1 MTEQERLKKIK
12 TFERMVEQTKDDP
25 SKEATYKQALK
36 KLNELKGVPEP
47 TPEPKPKKDGDGE
60 VCTDAITEAL
70 NSIQE
75 ALDILEKGGS
85 VNEEEVRRIFADSKV
100 DLSQLSPEIIEL
112 INKNRKIIFEAPKR
126 IDVEMEGE
134 QPEIF
139 WIAKSDLEASNNVY
153 LYGGAG
159 TGKTYI
165 SQQLAKALN
174 CTLITINCNQY
185 TSPLEIIG
193 GQTIDGYQEGKLIT
207 AWANLTKGDD
217 GVTEGMREG
226 TTGCLL
232 LLDELPK
239 IDPNTAGLL
248 NDALAKIKDT
258 GEKSA
263 IQNAR
268 GVTFQKKRFYCIATG
283 NSKLNEES
291 ADYVANFRQ
300 DLSLQDRFAG
310 STYQIFVDLNVEARL
325 MEGFLFIFN
334 FMNKIRNVIE
344 SDEGVRRQMGSK
356 AFVSIRIMESLR
368 DTWLY
373 WYENHRKGDVKDL
386 KAGIVSFFD
395 LFTKP
400 QKDYLMTEVNFD
412 EFVKEIEK
420 KKGEPLG
427 EDSASDKSK
436 AKAYVDEYNRK
447 RELRRQGK

>member
-1 MTEQERLKKIK
+1 MTEQEKKKKIALYENMIK
-12 TFERMVEQTKDDP
+12 KAEGDP
-25 SKEATYKQALK
+25 SKTNILKEAQR
-36 KLNELKGVPEP
+36 KLDDLVGKPEP
-47 TPEPKPKKDGDGE
+47 TPTPKKEGEGE

-75 ALDILEKGGS
+75 ALDLLEKGGS
-85 VNEEEVRRIFADSKV
+85 VNEDEVRRIFADSKV

-112 INKNRKIIFEAPKR
+112 INKNRKIVFEAPKR

-139 WIAKSDLEASNNVY
+139 WIAKSDLETSNNVY

-207 AWANLTKGDD
+207 AWGNLTKGDD
-217 GVTEGMREG
+217 GVSEGMREG

-310 STYQIFVDLNVEARL
+310 STYRIFVDLNVEAKL
-325 MEGFLFIFN
+325 MQGFLFIFN
-334 FMNKIRNVIE
+334 FMNKVRTVIDSE
-344 SDEGVRRQMGSK
+344 EGIRRQMGSK

-373 WYENHRKGDVKDL
+373 WYENHTKGQVKTL
-386 KAGIVSFFD
+386 KEGIVSFFD
-395 LFTKP
+395 LFTQP
-400 QKDYLMTEVNFD
+400 QKDYLRQEVQLDRFFD
-412 EFVKEIEK
+412 EITAKEK
-420 KKGEPLG
+420 EPLG
-427 EDSASDKSK
+427 EDSKSDVST
-436 AKAYVDEYNRK
+436 AKTYVDEYNRK
-447 RELRRQGK
+447 RELRRQGN

>member
-1 MTEQERLKKIK
+1 MTEQEKKKRIALLENMIK
-12 TFERMVEQTKDDP
+12 KAEGDP
-25 SKEATYKQALK
+25 SKEAVLK
-36 KLNELKGVPEP
+36 ESKRQLAELVGVPEP
-47 TPEPKPKKDGDGE
+47 TPTPSKDAEGE

-70 NSIQE
+70 QSIQE
-75 ALDILEKGGS
+75 ALDLLEKGGS
-85 VNEEEVRRIFADSKV
+85 VNEDEVRRIFADSKV

-112 INKNRKIIFEAPKR
+112 INKNRKIVFEAPKR

-139 WIAKSDLEASNNVY
+139 WIAKSDLETSNNVY

-217 GVTEGMREG
+217 GVSEGMREG

-268 GVTFQKKRFYCIATG
+268 GVTYQKKRFYCIATG

-310 STYQIFVDLNVEARL
+310 STYRIFVDLNVEAKL
-325 MEGFLFIFN
+325 MQGFLFIFN
-334 FMNKIRNVIE
+334 FMNKVRTVID
-344 SDEGVRRQMGSK
+344 SDEGIRRQLGSK

-373 WYENHRKGDVKDL
+373 WYENHTKGQVKTL
-386 KAGIVSFFD
+386 KEGIVSFFD
-395 LFTKP
+395 LFTQP
-400 QKDYLMTEVNFD
+400 QKDYLRQEVRLDKFFD
-412 EFVKEIEK
+412 EITAKEK
-420 KKGEPLG
+420 EPLA
-427 EDSASDKSK
+427 EDSKSDVST
-436 AKAYVDEYNRK
+436 AKTYVDEYNRK
-447 RELRRQGK
+447 RELRRQGN

>member
-1 MTEQERLKKIK
+1 MTEQEKKKKIALYENMIK
-12 TFERMVEQTKDDP
+12 KAEGDP
-25 SKEATYKQALK
+25 SKASILKEAQR
-36 KLNELKGVPEP
+36 KLDELVGKPQPTP
-47 TPEPKPKKDGDGE
+47 TPEKKDDGE

-70 NSIQE
+70 QSIQE
-75 ALDILEKGGS
+75 ALDLMEKGGS
-85 VNEEEVRRIFADSKV
+85 VNEDEVRRIFADSKV
-100 DLSQLSPEIIEL
+100 DLSQLTPEIIEL

-139 WIAKSDLEASNNVY
+139 WIAKSDLETSNNVY

-207 AWANLTKGDD
+207 AWANLTKADD
-217 GVTEGMREG
+217 GVSEGMREG

-268 GVTFQKKRFYCIATG
+268 GVTYQKKRFYCIATG
-283 NSKLNEES
+283 NSRLNEES

-310 STYQIFVDLNVEARL
+310 STYRIFVDLNVEAKL
-325 MEGFLFIFN
+325 MQGFLFIFN
-334 FMNKIRNVIE
+334 FMNKVRNVID
-344 SDEGVRRQMGSK
+344 SDEGVRRQLGSK

-373 WYENHRKGDVKDL
+373 WYENHTKGQVKTL
-386 KAGIVSFFD
+386 KEGVLSFFD
-395 LFTKP
+395 LFTQP
-400 QKDYLMTEVNFD
+400 QKEYLSQEVQLQQFFD
-412 EFVKEIEK
+412 EIINKER
-420 KKGEPLG
+420 EPLG
-427 EDSASDKSK
+427 EDNANDINT
-436 AKAYVDEYNRK
+436 AETYVKEYNRK
-447 RELRRQGK
+447 RELRRQGN

>member
-1 MTEQERLKKIK
+1 MTEEQKQKKIA
-12 TFERMVEQTKDDP
+12 TFTRLMKDAEGNP
-25 SKEATYKQALK
+25 AKANVYNQAKQKIA
-36 KLNELKGVPEP
+36 ELTG
-47 TPEPKPKKDGDGE
+47 TPEPQPKPESSGDGE

-70 NSIQE
+70 SSIQE
-75 ALDILEKGGS
+75 ALDLLEKGGS
-85 VNEEEVRRIFADSKV
+85 VNEDEVRRIIGDSTI
-100 DLSQLSPEIIEL
+100 DLSQLSPQIIEL
-112 INKNRKIIFEAPKR
+112 INKNRKIVFEVPKR
-126 IDVEMEGE
+126 IDVEMEGD

-139 WIAKSDLEASNNVY
+139 WIAKSDLEASNNVF

-207 AWANLTKGDD
+207 AWGNLTKADD

-248 NDALAKIKDT
+248 NDALAKIKDS
-258 GEKSA
+258 GEKSS

-268 GVTFQKKRFYCIATG
+268 GVTYQKKRFYCIATG

-310 STYQIFVDLNVEARL
+310 STYQIFVDLNVEMKL
-325 MEGFLFIFN
+325 MTGFLFIFN
-334 FMNKIRNVIE
+334 YLNKLRNVID
-344 SDEGVRRQMGSK
+344 SDEGVRRQLGSK

-368 DTWLY
+368 DSWAY
-373 WYENHRKGDVKDL
+373 WYENHTKGEVKDL
-386 KAGIVSFFD
+386 KAGIISFLD
-395 LFTKP
+395 LFTP
-400 QKDYLMTEVNFD
+400 QQKDFLKSETDLSAFFD
-412 EFVKEIEK
+412 VIDRK
-420 KKGEPLG
+420 KTDELG
-427 EDSASDKSK
+427 TDSPADVSTAKSF
-436 AKAYVDEYNRK
+436 VDEYNRK
-447 RELRRQGK
+447 RELRRQGN

>member
-1 MTEQERLKKIK
+1 MNEEDKRKKALFEKLIK
-12 TFERMVEQTKDDP
+12 DNEGNP
-25 SKEATYKQALK
+25 SKENIVKEAKRKLAL
-36 KLNELKGVPEP
+36 LVGTPEP
-47 TPEPKPKKDGDGE
+47 TPTPESGAGE

-75 ALDILEKGGS
+75 AIDLMEKGGS
-85 VNEEEVRRIFADSKV
+85 INEDEVRRILGETKIDV
-100 DLSQLSPEIIEL
+100 SQLSPEIIEL
-112 INKNRKIIFEAPKR
+112 INKNRKIVFEAPKR

-139 WIAKSDLEASNNVY
+139 WIAKSDLEALNNVY

-248 NDALAKIKDT
+248 NDALAKIKDS
-258 GEKSA
+258 GQKSS
-263 IQNAR
+263 ISNAR
-268 GVTFQKKRFYCIATG
+268 GVTFEKKRFYCIATG

-310 STYQIFVDLNVEARL
+310 STYQIFVDLNVESKL
-325 MEGFLFIFN
+325 MSGFLFIFN
-334 FMNKIRNVIE
+334 FMNKVRNVIE
-344 SDEGVRRQMGSK
+344 SEEGIRRQLGSK

-368 DTWLY
+368 DTWAY
-373 WYENHRKGDVKDL
+373 WYENHTKGEVKDL

-395 LFTKP
+395 LFTP
-400 QKDYLMTEVNFD
+400 TQKDFLKQETNLKDFFNTIDKKQKEALGFD
-412 EFVKEIEK
+412 SPNDIETAKTFV
-420 KKGEPLG
+420 
-427 EDSASDKSK
+427 DA
-436 AKAYVDEYNRK
+436 YNRK
-447 RELRRQGK
+447 RELRKLGN

>member
-1 MTEQERLKKIK
+1 MTEQEKKKKIALYENMIK
-12 TFERMVEQTKDDP
+12 KAEGDP
-25 SKEATYKQALK
+25 SKSAILKEAQR
-36 KLNELKGVPEP
+36 KLDELVGKPAPEP
-47 TPEPKPKKDGDGE
+47 TPEKKEGDGE

-75 ALDILEKGGS
+75 ALELLEKGGS
-85 VNEEEVRRIFADSKV
+85 VNEDEVRRIFADSKV

-112 INKNRKIIFEAPKR
+112 INKNRKIVFEAPKR

-139 WIAKSDLEASNNVY
+139 WIAKSDLETSNNVY

-217 GVTEGMREG
+217 GVSEGMREG

-310 STYQIFVDLNVEARL
+310 STYRIFVDLNVEAKL
-325 MEGFLFIFN
+325 MQGFLFIFN
-334 FMNKIRNVIE
+334 FMNKVRTVID
-344 SDEGVRRQMGSK
+344 SDEGIRRQLGSK

-373 WYENHRKGDVKDL
+373 WYENHTKGEVKTL
-386 KAGIVSFFD
+386 KEGIVSFFD
-395 LFTKP
+395 LFTQP
-400 QKDYLMTEVNFD
+400 QKDFLRQEVQLDKFFD
-412 EFVKEIEK
+412 VIENK
-420 KKGEPLG
+420 KKQPLG
-427 EDSASDKSK
+427 EDSK
-436 AKAYVDEYNRK
+436 ADIDTAKTYVDEYNRK
-447 RELRRQGK
+447 RELRRQGN

>member
-1 MTEQERLKKIK
+1 MTEQEKKKRIALLENMIK
-12 TFERMVEQTKDDP
+12 KAEGDP
-25 SKEATYKQALK
+25 SKEAVLK
-36 KLNELKGVPEP
+36 ESKRKLAELIGTPEP
-47 TPEPKPKKDGDGE
+47 TPTPEKEGEGE

-70 NSIQE
+70 QSIQE
-75 ALDILEKGGS
+75 ALDLLEKGGS
-85 VNEEEVRRIFADSKV
+85 VNEDEVRRIFADSKV

-112 INKNRKIIFEAPKR
+112 INKNRKIVFEAPKR

-139 WIAKSDLEASNNVY
+139 WIAKSDLETSNNVY

-217 GVTEGMREG
+217 GVSEGMREG

-310 STYQIFVDLNVEARL
+310 STYRIFVDLNVEAKL
-325 MEGFLFIFN
+325 MQGFLFIFN
-334 FMNKIRNVIE
+334 FMNKVRTVID

-373 WYENHRKGDVKDL
+373 WYENHTKGQVKTL
-386 KAGIVSFFD
+386 KEGIVSFFD
-395 LFTKP
+395 LFTQP
-400 QKDYLMTEVNFD
+400 QKDYLRQEVQLDRFFD
-412 EFVKEIEK
+412 EIK
-420 KKGEPLG
+420 KKESEPLG
-427 EDSASDKSK
+427 EDSKSDINT
-436 AKAYVDEYNRK
+436 AKTYVDEYNRK
-447 RELRRQGK
+447 RELRRQGN

>member
-1 MTEQERLKKIK
+1 MTEEQKQKKIA
-12 TFERMVEQTKDDP
+12 TFTRIMKDAEGNP
-25 SKEATYKQALK
+25 AKANVYNQAKQKIA
-36 KLNELKGVPEP
+36 ELTG
-47 TPEPKPKKDGDGE
+47 TPEPQPKPESSGSGE

-70 NSIQE
+70 SSIQE
-75 ALDILEKGGS
+75 ALDLLEKGGS
-85 VNEEEVRRIFADSKV
+85 VNEDEVRRIIGDSTI
-100 DLSQLSPEIIEL
+100 DLSQLSPQIIEL
-112 INKNRKIIFEAPKR
+112 INKNRKIIFEVPKR
-126 IDVEMEGE
+126 IDVEMEGD

-207 AWANLTKGDD
+207 AWGNLTKSDD

-248 NDALAKIKDT
+248 NDALAKIKDS
-258 GEKSA
+258 GEKSS

-268 GVTFQKKRFYCIATG
+268 GVTYQKKRFYCIATG

-310 STYQIFVDLNVEARL
+310 STYQIFVDLNVEMKL
-325 MEGFLFIFN
+325 MTGFLFIFN
-334 FMNKIRNVIE
+334 YLNKLRNVIE
-344 SDEGVRRQMGSK
+344 SDEGIRRQLGSK

-368 DTWLY
+368 DTWAY
-373 WYENHRKGDVKDL
+373 WYENHKKGAVKDL
-386 KAGIVSFFD
+386 KSGIISFLD
-395 LFTKP
+395 LFTP
-400 QKDYLMTEVNFD
+400 QQKDFLKTETNLSDFFNV
-412 EFVKEIEK
+412 IERK
-420 KKGEPLG
+420 KLEELG
-427 EDSASDKSK
+427 ADSPSDIST
-436 AKAYVDEYNRK
+436 AQSFVDEYNRK
-447 RELRRQGK
+447 RELRRQGN